1 MGEVLK
7 KNDENKY
14 EFENKKIKVEETSDV
29 SVTTTNKKFSWKQL
43 WNDFISCMNI
53 KK

>member
-1 MGEVLK
+1 MGEVFK
-7 KNDENKY
+7 KTEENKY
-14 EFENKKIKVEETSDV
+14 GFENNNKVEENLDV
-29 SVTTTNKKFSWKQL
+29 TVQTTNKKFSWKQL